1 MIPSAI
7 NNKFTELPHGNNI
20 CREQWDDVEFE
31 TGYAVTLLILLLV
44 GPVIIMGIAY
54 MLIAMTLYI
63 GMKMDC
69 QSEPG
74 TCISL
79 LVFFNNVISFIQ
91 MRVTLST
98 PKDQGPFG
106 VSLLHHL
113 LIILYSFVSTL

>member
-7 NNKFTELPHGNNI
+7 NNKYTELPHGNNI

-31 TGYAVTLLILLLV
+31 TGYAITLLILLLV
-44 GPVIIMGIAY
+44 GPVIIMGISY

-74 TCISL
+74 TCIAL
-79 LVFFNNVISFIQ
+79 LVLFNIDVELFKIYSLKGEFCFNENNMNGFG
-91 MRVTLST
+91 TL
-98 PKDQGPFG
+98 
-106 VSLLHHL
+106 
-113 LIILYSFVSTL
+113 